1 VSAAVFFVIGAFAS
15 AGFAVLPPIPK
26 YTVNMAL
33 TVGIGVT
40 VVAVVVFSTFF
51 GHMFTK
57 SGWQQSKDEMK
68 CRWYQSTDEM
78 KFRWQQFGY
87 MFTTGWEQLQDK
99 MKFR

>member
-40 VVAVVVFSTFF
+40 VVAVVVFTTFF

-57 SGWQQSKDEMK
+57 AGWQQLKHQMK
-68 CRWYQSTDEM
+68 KSLDYKVWLATTQTQNEEGTCSQSLVDNSSNT
-78 KFRWQQFGY
+78 K
-87 MFTTGWEQLQDK
+87 
-99 MKFR
+99 